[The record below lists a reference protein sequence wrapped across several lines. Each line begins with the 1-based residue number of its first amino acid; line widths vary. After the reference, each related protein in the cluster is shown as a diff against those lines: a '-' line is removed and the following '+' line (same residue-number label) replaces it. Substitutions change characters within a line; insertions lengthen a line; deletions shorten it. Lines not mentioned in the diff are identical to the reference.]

1 MRSVIVAHENV
12 RRRMSVDVFVA
23 VFDRKV
29 PASPSKALPVITFT
43 PGT

>member
-1 MRSVIVAHENV
+1 VIVAHENV